1 MEIQIRNKTDL
12 IDFINSDGVTL
23 PEALKVVS
31 IALDL
36 IIVQDL
42 TKQQLVKETEE
53 HIEQYFKT
61 PEADKP
67 IFLIRTP

>member
-12 IDFINSDGVTL
+12 IDFIKSDGVTL

-42 TKQQLVKETEE
+42 TKQELVKETKE
-53 HIEQYFKT
+53 HIE
-61 PEADKP
+61 
-67 IFLIRTP
+67 

>member
-12 IDFINSDGVTL
+12 IDFIKSEAVTL
-23 PEALKVVS
+23 PEAVKVVS
-31 IALDL
+31 MALD
-36 IIVQDL
+36 IMIVQDL
-42 TKQQLVKETEE
+42 TKQQLVKETEQ

>member
-12 IDFINSDGVTL
+12 IDFIKSDGVTL

-42 TKQQLVKETEE
+42 TKQELVKETEQ